1 MEFNEI
7 FKEIRTKRGLS
18 QEFMAEK
25 LGIDA
30 SAVSNIEKGKRDV
43 KVKELGIIAKA
54 FEISVQDLIG
64 YPNKYKIVGNQENE
78 KDDNDNKVMLCIE
91 LTKDK
96 KDQILKLAFGENVIE
111 ILNK

>member
-1 MEFNEI
+1 
-7 FKEIRTKRGLS
+7 
-18 QEFMAEK
+18 MAEK
-25 LGIDA
+25 LGIDS

-78 KDDNDNKVMLCIE
+78 KNDNDNKVMLCIE

>member
-25 LGIDA
+25 LGIDS

-43 KVKELGIIAKA
+43 KVKELGIIASA
-54 FEISVQDLIG
+54 FGMSIQDLIG
-64 YPNKYKIVGNQENE
+64 YPNKYKMIDNQDNE
-78 KDDNDNKVMLCIE
+78 DNKNDNKVMLCIE

>member
-25 LGIDA
+25 LGIDS
-30 SAVSNIEKGKRDV
+30 SAVSNIENGKRDV

-78 KDDNDNKVMLCIE
+78 KNDNDNKVMLCIE

>member
-25 LGIDA
+25 LGIDS

-78 KDDNDNKVMLCIE
+78 KNDNDNKVMLCIE